1 MALAKDVLRGGMYN
15 YEPANSAFVFTPKE
29 ARAEYA
35 RLRKIANRRL
45 ERLGASEFANSRT
58 YQNWSSGFEA
68 LPPDAPERDIR
79 KALYDVGRFVN
90 LKTSSIS
97 GARKARQ
104 EFIETMHERGYT
116 FINKGNAAKFGDFMA
131 AVKTHQTY
139 KGYDSERVAA
149 LFGLLTYKRIDPEDA
164 AKFFEFWLEHERELA
179 ATPRSNYTVSTQDY
193 IRMRYNEDLKAE
205 FNNWKKTQEAAIPR
219 AARKK

>member
-90 LKTSSIS
+90 LKTSSVS
-97 GARKARQ
+97 GSRRAQA
-104 EFIETMHERGYT
+104 EFIETMHERGYD
-116 FINKGNAAKFGDFMA
+116 FINKSNAQEFGEFMRD
-131 AVKTHQTY
+131 VKTHKTY
-139 KGYDSERVAA
+139 KGYDSERVAM
-149 LFGLLTYKRIDPEDA
+149 LFGKLKEKRIDTKDA
-164 AKFFEFWLEHERELA
+164 AEYFEYWMKHQNQLDQA
-179 ATPRSNYTVSTQDY
+179 PRSNKTVSSKDFAKLRGLGRVT
-193 IRMRYNEDLKAE
+193 KS
-205 FNNWKKTQEAAIPR
+205 
-219 AARKK
+219 RKR

>member
-90 LKTSSIS
+90 LRTSSVS
-97 GARKARQ
+97 GSRAARD
-104 EFIETMHERGYT
+104 EFVRTMNERGYD
-116 FINKGNAAKFGDFMA
+116 FVNKSNAQEFGEFMRD
-131 AVKTHQTY
+131 VKTHKTY
-139 KGYDSERVAA
+139 KGYDSERVAM
-149 LFGLLTYKRIDPEDA
+149 LFGKLKEKRIDTKDA
-164 AKFFEFWLEHERELA
+164 AEYFEYWMKHQNQLDQV
-179 ATPRSNYTVSTQDY
+179 PRSNKTVSSKEFAK
-193 IRMRYNEDLKAE
+193 MRKMPAVRKARQP
-205 FNNWKKTQEAAIPR
+205 KKG
-219 AARKK
+219 KK

>member
-1 MALAKDVLRGGMYN
+1 MALARDVLRGGMYN

-68 LPPDAPERDIR
+68 LPPDAPERDVR

-90 LKTSSIS
+90 LKTSSVS
-97 GARKARQ
+97 GSRAAQ
-104 EFIETMHERGYT
+104 AEFIQTMHERGYD
-116 FINKGNAAKFGDFMA
+116 FVNKSNAQEFGEFMRD
-131 AVKTHQTY
+131 VKTHKTY
-139 KGYDSERVAA
+139 KGYDSERVAM
-149 LFGLLTYKRIDPEDA
+149 LFGKLKEKRIDTKDA
-164 AKFFEFWLEHERELA
+164 AEYFEYWMKHQTQLDQV
-179 ATPRSNYTVSTQDY
+179 PRSNKTVSSKDFAKLRGLQRVT
-193 IRMRYNEDLKAE
+193 KS
-205 FNNWKKTQEAAIPR
+205 
-219 AARKK
+219 RKR

>member
-1 MALAKDVLRGGMYN
+1 MALARDVLRGGMYN

-68 LPPDAPERDIR
+68 LPPDAPERDVR

-90 LKTSSIS
+90 LKTSSVT
-97 GARKARQ
+97 GARAAQ
-104 EFIETMHERGYT
+104 AEFIETMQERGYD
-116 FINKGNAAKFGDFMA
+116 FINKSNAQEFGEFMRD
-131 AVKTHQTY
+131 VKTHKTY
-139 KGYDSERVAA
+139 KGYDSERVAM
-149 LFGLLTYKRIDPEDA
+149 LFGKLKEKRISTKDA
-164 AKFFEFWLEHERELA
+164 AEYFEYWMKHQNDLDRA
-179 ATPRSNYTVSTQDY
+179 PRSNKTVSSKDFAKL
-193 IRMRYNEDLKAE
+193 RDL
-205 FNNWKKTQEAAIPR
+205 PR
-219 AARKK
+219 VSRSRKR

>member
-1 MALAKDVLRGGMYN
+1 MALARDVLRGGMYN

-68 LPPDAPERDIR
+68 LPPDAPERDVR

-90 LKTSSIS
+90 LKASSVS
-97 GARKARQ
+97 GARAAREKFVEKMQSLGYDFINKSNAAEFGEFMREVKTHETYRGYDSDRVAKLFNSLKEKRISTEDAAKYYEYWMRHRNQLDQAPRSNKTVSSKEFAKMRKMPAVRKARQ
-104 EFIETMHERGYT
+104 PK
-116 FINKGNAAKFGDFMA
+116 KG
-131 AVKTHQTY
+131 
-139 KGYDSERVAA
+139 
-149 LFGLLTYKRIDPEDA
+149 
-164 AKFFEFWLEHERELA
+164 
-179 ATPRSNYTVSTQDY
+179 
-193 IRMRYNEDLKAE
+193 
-205 FNNWKKTQEAAIPR
+205 KK
-219 AARKK
+219 

>member
-90 LKTSSIS
+90 LRTSSVS
-97 GARKARQ
+97 GARAAQ
-104 EFIETMHERGYT
+104 AEFIETMQERGYD
-116 FINKGNAAKFGDFMA
+116 FINKSNAQEFGEFMRD
-131 AVKTHQTY
+131 VKTHKTY
-139 KGYDSERVAA
+139 KGYDSERVAM
-149 LFGLLTYKRIDPEDA
+149 LFGKLKEKRISTKDA
-164 AKFFEFWLEHERELA
+164 AEYFEYWMKHQNQLDQA
-179 ATPRSNYTVSTQDY
+179 PRSNKTVSSKDFA
-193 IRMRYNEDLKAE
+193 RLRDL
-205 FNNWKKTQEAAIPR
+205 PR
-219 AARKK
+219 VSRSRKR

>member
-90 LKTSSIS
+90 LKTSSVT
-97 GARKARQ
+97 GARAAREKFVGKMQ
-104 EFIETMHERGYT
+104 ELGYD
-116 FINKGNAAKFGDFMA
+116 FINKSNAQQFGEFMRE
-131 AVKTHQTY
+131 VKTHQTY
-139 KGYDSERVAA
+139 KGYDSERVAE
-149 LFGLLTYKRIDPEDA
+149 LFGKLTYKRIDREDA
-164 AKFFEFWLEHERELA
+164 AKYFEFWLENEALLEE
-179 ATPRSNYTVSTQDY
+179 TPRSQRTVSTADY
-193 IRMRYNEDLKAE
+193 VAMRGNAKERRE
-205 FNNWKKTQEAAIPR
+205 FNKWK
-219 AARKK
+219 RKKAKAAKMGF

>member
-68 LPPDAPERDIR
+68 LPPDAPERDVR

-97 GARKARQ
+97 GSRKAQ
-104 EFIETMHERGYT
+104 AEFIKTMHERGYG
-116 FINKGNAAKFGDFMA
+116 FINKNNAAKFGEFMRE
-131 AVKTHQTY
+131 VKTHSTY
-139 KGYDSERVAA
+139 KGYDSERVAE
-149 LFGLLTYKRIDPEDA
+149 LFGTLTYKRIDQEDA
-164 AKFFEFWLEHERELA
+164 AKYFEFWLEHEDLLDES
-179 ATPRSNYTVSTQDY
+179 PRSNHTVSTRDY
-193 IRMRYNEDLKAE
+193 VKMRGDAKQRRE
-205 FNNWKKTQEAAIPR
+205 FNKWKKKR
-219 AARKK
+219 DKMGL

>member
-68 LPPDAPERDIR
+68 LPPDAPERDVR

-90 LKTSSIS
+90 LRTSSVS
-97 GARKARQ
+97 GARAAREKFVEKMQ
-104 EFIETMHERGYT
+104 SHGYD
-116 FINKGNAAKFGDFMA
+116 FINKSNAAEFGEFMRE
-131 AVKTHQTY
+131 VKTHQTY
-139 KGYDSERVAA
+139 RGYDSDRVAK
-149 LFGLLTYKRIDPEDA
+149 LFNSLKEKRISTEDA
-164 AKFFEFWLEHERELA
+164 AQYYEYWMKHKTQLDA
-179 ATPRSNYTVSTQDY
+179 APRSNKTVSSKEFAKL
-193 IRMRYNEDLKAE
+193 RNMPVVRKARQP
-205 FNNWKKTQEAAIPR
+205 KKG
-219 AARKK
+219 KK

>member
-1 MALAKDVLRGGMYN
+1 MALSKDVLRGGMYN

-29 ARAEYA
+29 ARAEYN

-90 LKTSSIS
+90 LKTSSVT
-97 GARKARQ
+97 GARAAQKA
-104 EFIETMHERGYT
+104 FIETMQDRGYT
-116 FINKGNAAKFGDFMA
+116 FINKSNAEDFGEFMRE
-131 AVKTHQTY
+131 VKTHSTY
-139 KGYDSERVAA
+139 RGYDSERVANLYKKA
-149 LFGLLTYKRIDPEDA
+149 KEKRISAEDM
-164 AKFFEFWLEHERELA
+164 AKNFEFWLARENQLDEA
-179 ATPRSNYTVSTQDY
+179 PRSNRTVTSEQFRSLRG
-193 IRMRYNEDLKAE
+193 I
-205 FNNWKKTQEAAIPR
+205 W
-219 AARKK
+219 

>member
-90 LKTSSIS
+90 LKTSSVS
-97 GARKARQ
+97 GARKAQ
-104 EFIETMHERGYT
+104 AEFIETMHERGYD
-116 FINKGNAAKFGDFMA
+116 FVNKSNAQEFGEFMRD
-131 AVKTHQTY
+131 VKTHKTY
-139 KGYDSERVAA
+139 KGYDSERVVM
-149 LFGLLTYKRIDPEDA
+149 LFGKLKEKRIDTKDA
-164 AKFFEFWLEHERELA
+164 AEYFEYWMKHQNQLDQA
-179 ATPRSNYTVSTQDY
+179 PRSNKTVSS
-193 IRMRYNEDLKAE
+193 KE
-205 FNNWKKTQEAAIPR
+205 FAKLRGLQRVTKS
-219 AARKK
+219 RKR

>member
-45 ERLGASEFANSRT
+45 ERLGASEFSGSTT

-90 LKTSSIS
+90 LKTSSVT
-97 GARKARQ
+97 GARAAQ
-104 EFIETMHERGYT
+104 TAFIEAMHERGYD
-116 FINKGNAAKFGDFMA
+116 FITKNNAQQFGEFMRE
-131 AVKTHQTY
+131 VKTHKSY
-139 KGYDSERVAA
+139 RGYDSDRVAN
-149 LFGLLTYKRIDPEDA
+149 LFGKIKEKRISPEDA
-164 AKFFEFWLEHERELA
+164 AQHFEYWLKHEKELEA
-179 ATPRSNYTVSTQDY
+179 VPRTNKELSS
-193 IRMRYNEDLKAE
+193 KE
-205 FNNWKKTQEAAIPR
+205 FAKLRGLPR
-219 AARKK
+219 VTTRRK